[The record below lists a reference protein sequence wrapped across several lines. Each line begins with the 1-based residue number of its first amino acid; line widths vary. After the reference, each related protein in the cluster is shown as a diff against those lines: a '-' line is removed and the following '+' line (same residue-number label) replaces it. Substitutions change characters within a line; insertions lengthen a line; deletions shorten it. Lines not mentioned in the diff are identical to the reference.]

1 VKLAALALA
10 ALPLAVACRTL
21 QPGTPLPP
29 DDPRPAALLADLN
42 QRSLGRRALGAEVR
56 VSVDADDVRLRGT
69 QRLLLVRPAQIR
81 VEVMGLFG
89 QVQAV
94 LVSEGGWYQFLD
106 TSDQSVDSGPVT
118 DDLLWRLA
126 SIDLTLE
133 DAVDVLLGAPS
144 LPLALGRQ
152 SSELFPDGR
161 IGVELRDQAGLAR
174 RFVFDAE
181 GRLREAERHDARGSP
196 VWRARFE
203 DYRALP
209 GGAFAFDVELDFPR
223 TGSSARFA
231 FKRVELDPQLPDD
244 AFRLKLP
251 SGVFSPA
258 GPTGPTGGEPR

>member
-1 VKLAALALA
+1 
-10 ALPLAVACRTL
+10 
-21 QPGTPLPP
+21 
-29 DDPRPAALLADLN
+29 
-42 QRSLGRRALGAEVR
+42 
-56 VSVDADDVRLRGT
+56 
-69 QRLLLVRPAQIR
+69 
-81 VEVMGLFG
+81 M
-89 QVQAV
+89 
-94 LVSEGGWYQFLD
+94 
-106 TSDQSVDSGPVT
+106 
-118 DDLLWRLA
+118 
-126 SIDLTLE
+126 
-133 DAVDVLLGAPS
+133 DVLLGAPS

-196 VWRARFE
+196 VWRARFD
-203 DYRALP
+203 DYRLLP
-209 GGAFAFDVELDFPR
+209 GGPFAFDVELDFPR

-258 GPTGPTGGEPR
+258 APTAPTAPTAPSAPTGPSSGGDTR